1 MAACFS
7 AIKGYVTLC
16 GFQIFLFIAVQ
27 SAGLCVN
34 NSQQPVGTSRTEDHG
49 LKLFFWRRGKAVF
62 FFLGSFCPKCQEYRL
77 AFLWLGMTY
86 YNVPLCRRHLSTGG
100 STL

>member
-7 AIKGYVTLC
+7 AIKRYVTLC
-16 GFQIFLFIAVQ
+16 GFQTFLFIAVQ
-27 SAGLCVN
+27 SAGLYVN
-34 NSQQPVGTSRTEDHG
+34 NSQQSVRTSHTEDHG
-49 LKLFFWRRGKAVF
+49 SKLFFWRREKAV